1 MKRIIAI
8 LLLLAMALSLAAC
21 NSGDTGYGDHFV
33 HKTPEDKAQQTK
45 HLLERNDFAEYME
58 TIMNIEAYPDILILD
73 NEGLEVVG
81 MYIYDSTTGYA
92 SGWTD
97 LTTGQKHFYEAGKE
111 LFLGLPDTEKLVYL
125 QGSVKLGIAVYEQD
139 GKATGAEL
147 YFFLSKAADS
157 NLLQGFMLDYYGEVL
172 EQESETVYKL
182 LKDETAIQ
190 KDFTTEEEA
199 GLSFYDKN
207 LEDYLSVLI
216 RNYGVIR
223 IIE

>member
-33 HKTPEDKAQQTK
+33 HKTPEDKTQQTK

-97 LTTGQKHFYEAGKE
+97 LTTGQKHFY
-111 LFLGLPDTEKLVYL
+111 
-125 QGSVKLGIAVYEQD
+125 
-139 GKATGAEL
+139 
-147 YFFLSKAADS
+147 
-157 NLLQGFMLDYYGEVL
+157 
-172 EQESETVYKL
+172 
-182 LKDETAIQ
+182 
-190 KDFTTEEEA
+190 
-199 GLSFYDKN
+199 
-207 LEDYLSVLI
+207 
-216 RNYGVIR
+216 
-223 IIE
+223 